1 MKSVF
6 LLFAILVI
14 GYFAN
19 AQTVEGIQ
27 VKSEDDKII
36 INYRIGG
43 STDAQYYNV
52 ALSCSMDGGLRFE
65 PRTMIGDVGENI
77 RGGRS
82 YYTIEWDVFEDL
94 DVDEVG
100 DAEFFVKVDLV
111 SDMAPVITQ
120 PQVQPQVQP
129 QREEVRESPS
139 ANQGFDAGTPRE
151 TFERKSFFAF
161 TGSTASPYGISF
173 GGVKNFGGYASLR
186 FDYYSDDWDTD
197 IWLTAT
203 AGLTKYIL
211 TSGQYRLHIY
221 AGIGSTYVSHEDNLS
236 DYSETETYLTFEGGF
251 INVIGRFNLTLGLES
266 ISENRT
272 YMVYGVGFVF

>member
-1 MKSVF
+1 MKRVF
-6 LLFAILVI
+6 LLFAVLNIV
-14 GYFAN
+14 YFVN

-27 VKSEDDKII
+27 VKSENDKII

-65 PRTMIGDVGENI
+65 PRSVIGDVGENI

-82 YYTIEWDVFEDL
+82 YYTIEWDVFED
-94 DVDEVG
+94 VDEVG

-111 SDMAPVITQ
+111 SDMSPIVVQPQTQ
-120 PQVQPQVQP
+120 PQTQP
-129 QREEVRESPS
+129 EKAEVSESGQ
-139 ANQGFDAGTPRE
+139 ANQGFDAGTPKE
-151 TFERKSFFAF
+151 TFERRSFFAF

-173 GGVKNFGGYASLR
+173 GGVKNFGGYGSLR
-186 FDYYSDDWDTD
+186 FDYYTDDWETD

-203 AGLTKYIL
+203 AGLTKYIM
-211 TSGQYRLHIY
+211 TSGKYRLHIY
-221 AGIGSTYVSHEDNLS
+221 AGIGSTYVSYEENLS
-236 DYSETETYLTFEGGF
+236 DYSETDTYLTFEAGF
-251 INVIGRFNLTLGLES
+251 INVIGKFNLTLGLES
-266 ISENRT
+266 ISETGT